1 MQNFFFF
8 RESRVNC
15 FLQHHRRGMT
25 NISKKNSPKKKE
37 FRQAMCKYIS
47 VRLLEKAALSLFKV
61 KVRAYRGM
69 QGAASY
75 EEGST

>member
-1 MQNFFFF
+1 MQNFFFQGKPCKLLF
-8 RESRVNC
+8 TAPSE
-15 FLQHHRRGMT
+15 GMT